1 MAARQERGV
10 SETAAAAPKRYL
22 DGTVLRVLA
31 AISACHLI
39 NDMLQSLLP
48 AIYPMLKNSLALDF
62 GQVGLI
68 TLAYQLIASVLQPI
82 VGFYADRRARPYS
95 LAIGMGSTLLGLVLL
110 SMADSFGFV
119 LLAAALIGMGSSV
132 FHPEASRVAR
142 MASGGRHG
150 FAQSLFQVGGSC
162 GSAIGPLLAAF
173 VVLQRGQGSIAW
185 FSIVAFAGIVL
196 LIAVGGWYKR
206 NHLPRGGSRGGH
218 GAERST
224 LPKRKVWLALG
235 ILLALIFSKFFYTAS
250 IGSYYTFYLIEKF
263 HVSVQNAQIY
273 LFVFLGASAA
283 GTFIG
288 GPIGD
293 RFGRKY
299 VIWGSI
305 LGVLPFT
312 LMLPYASLSWTV
324 VLSILIGL
332 ILSSAF
338 AAIVVYAQELV
349 PGRVGMITG
358 LFFGLAFGM
367 GGIGAGALG
376 QLADLTS
383 MEFVYRVCSF
393 LPAIGL
399 VAIFLPNLETAVRR
413 RAAA

>member
-1 MAARQERGV
+1 M
-10 SETAAAAPKRYL
+10 SETAAAAPRRYL
-22 DGTVLRVLA
+22 DGPVLRVLV
-31 AISACHLI
+31 AISTCHLI

-48 AIYPMLKNSLALDF
+48 AIYPMLKGSLALDF
-62 GQVGLI
+62 GQIGLI
-68 TLAYQLIASVLQPI
+68 TLAYQLIASVLQPVI
-82 VGFYADRRARPYS
+82 GLYADRRARPYS
-95 LAIGMGSTLLGLVLL
+95 LAIGMGLTLVGLVVL
-110 SMADSFGFV
+110 SMADRFGLI

-150 FAQSLFQVGGSC
+150 FAQSLFQVGGSV

-196 LIAVGGWYKR
+196 LISVGGWYKR
-206 NHLPRGGSRGGH
+206 NYVPRGAGRAGSV
-218 GAERST
+218 AERSP
-224 LPKRKVWLALG
+224 LPRRKVWFALC

-263 HVSVQNAQIY
+263 QISVQSAQIY

-283 GTFIG
+283 GTFVG

-312 LMLPYASLSWTV
+312 LILPYAGLSWTI
-324 VLSILIGL
+324 VLSIVIGL
-332 ILSSAF
+332 IISSAF
-338 AAIVVYAQELV
+338 AAIVVYGQELL
-349 PGRVGMITG
+349 PGRVGAISG
-358 LFFGLAFGM
+358 LLFGLAFGM

-376 QLADLTS
+376 ELADLTS
-383 MEFVYRVCSF
+383 IEFVYRVCSY

-399 VAIFLPNLETAVRR
+399 VAVFLPNLETAVRR
-413 RAAA
+413 GAAT